1 MNGTFEFKLSNS
13 SMCRLEAEYE
23 CTMKKEIISVD
34 GVEIIGKSKPSAI
47 GTSRLAAYVDD
58 KKIDECSDKSF
69 WGLIDIRTGVKK
81 IWGLNVGFAKPE
93 DAENYEKWIAAI
105 IEGGKS
111 DEVKAYEKAKAE
123 KENREKVEHAKE
135 VIDKAERQKDIPSTE
150 EAKRRMKQ
158 HNVVANED
166 GEGYTPYI
174 YSAEEY
180 EYAKKI
186 IKEFGGKNE

>member
-1 MNGTFEFKLSNS
+1 MNGTFEFRLSNGS
-13 SMCRLEAEYE
+13 VCKLEADYE
-23 CTMKKEIISVD
+23 CTMKKEIIDAD
-34 GVEIIGKSKPSAI
+34 GVKIIGEPKPNDIGKS
-47 GTSRLAAYVDD
+47 RLVAYVDG
-58 KKIDECSDKSF
+58 KKVDQSSDKSF
-69 WGLIDIRTGVKK
+69 WVLIDTKTGVKK

-93 DAENYEKWIAAI
+93 DAENYEKWIAGI

-111 DEVKAYEKAKAE
+111 DEVKAYEKAKAD
-123 KENREKVEHAKE
+123 KEVREKIECAKE
-135 VIDKAERQKDIPSTE
+135 VIDKAERQKDIPSKD

-158 HNVVANED
+158 YNAAANED

-186 IKEFGGKNE
+186 IKEFGGANT